1 MYIYASGKEF
11 DFFLEENI
19 NYPDFYSEFFGVKET
34 VAKCCLIKTV
44 IFFSRLIVSGASG
57 GESRRNRV
65 QSKGDQIRAL
75 VQLEANETL
84 FISVGQMG
92 GNHAGVSQNFFKEAL
107 KRFFTLMGKF
117 WFCTKRERL

>member
-1 MYIYASGKEF
+1 MF
-11 DFFLEENI
+11 
-19 NYPDFYSEFFGVKET
+19 
-34 VAKCCLIKTV
+34 LIKAV

>member
-1 MYIYASGKEF
+1 MSPEF
-11 DFFLEENI
+11 FFFL
-19 NYPDFYSEFFGVKET
+19 
-34 VAKCCLIKTV
+34 
-44 IFFSRLIVSGASG
+44 SRLIVSGASG

-92 GNHAGVSQNFFKEAL
+92 TAPNQYAGVSQNLE
-107 KRFFTLMGKF
+107 TSIQEGS
-117 WFCTKRERL
+117 

>member
-1 MYIYASGKEF
+1 MLFNKGC
-11 DFFLEENI
+11 D
-19 NYPDFYSEFFGVKET
+19 
-34 VAKCCLIKTV
+34 
-44 IFFSRLIVSGASG
+44 FFSRLIVSGASG

>member
-1 MYIYASGKEF
+1 M
-11 DFFLEENI
+11 
-19 NYPDFYSEFFGVKET
+19 
-34 VAKCCLIKTV
+34 
-44 IFFSRLIVSGASG
+44 SGASG

-92 GNHAGVSQNFFKEAL
+92 TAPNQYAGVSQKVENFFSGRKY
-107 KRFFTLMGKF
+107 
-117 WFCTKRERL
+117 

>member
-1 MYIYASGKEF
+1 MHQEKSLI
-11 DFFLEENI
+11 FLEENI

-34 VAKCCLIKTV
+34 VAKGCLIKAV